1 MASLDLASYGLAA
14 FPRASL
20 AALRHALMRD
30 HGPEAAGALQEAGYA
45 GGETVFSAF
54 SKWLADRTDIDAS
67 QLDVD
72 AFQHRASEF
81 LSEFGWGTLS
91 VGSIDDAVATLDASD
106 WWEADGSE
114 RLDSPGCHL
123 TTGLFA
129 DLFGRLAGTQV
140 AVLEVE
146 CRAMGHEHCRFL
158 VGSPEVL
165 EFVYEEMSDG
175 ASYQDAVAAAAS
187 SISSS

>member
-1 MASLDLASYGLAA
+1 MAWFDLAAHGLAA
-14 FPRASL
+14 FPRGSL
-20 AALRHALMRD
+20 TALRRALIRD

-45 GGETVFSAF
+45 GGETVYTALTN
-54 SKWLADRTDIDAS
+54 WLAERTDIGAA

-81 LSEFGWGTLS
+81 FSEFGWGTLS
-91 VGSIDDAVATLDASD
+91 VGAIHDAAATLDASD
-106 WWEADGSE
+106 WWEADGESN
-114 RLDSPGCHL
+114 LDAPGCHL

-165 EFVYEEMSDG
+165 EYVYEEMADG
-175 ASYQDAVAAAAS
+175 ASYQDAVAAAAAS
-187 SISSS
+187 A

>member
-1 MASLDLASYGLAA
+1 MASLDFAAHGLAA
-14 FPRASL
+14 FPRQSL
-20 AALRHALMRD
+20 TALRRALLRD

-45 GGETVFSAF
+45 GGETVYTAF
-54 SKWLADRTDIDAS
+54 TAWLAERTDIDAE
-67 QLDVD
+67 QLDVE

-81 LSEFGWGTLS
+81 FSEFGWGTLS
-91 VGSIDDAVATLDASD
+91 VGSIDDAVATLDATD
-106 WWEADGSE
+106 WWEGDGDE
-114 RLDSPGCHL
+114 QLDSPGCHL

-146 CRAMGHEHCRFL
+146 CRSMGHEHCRFL

-165 EFVYEEMSDG
+165 EFVYEDMAEG
-175 ASYQDAVAAAAS
+175 ASYNDAVAAAARS
-187 SISSS
+187 T

>member
-1 MASLDLASYGLAA
+1 MASFDLDAHALAA

-20 AALRHALMRD
+20 AALRHALLRD

-45 GGETVFSAF
+45 GGQTVYKAF
-54 SKWLADRTDIDAS
+54 TAWLSERTDIDVS

-81 LSEFGWGTLS
+81 FSEFGWGTFA
-91 VGSIDDAVATLDASD
+91 VGALDDAVATLDATD
-106 WWEADGSE
+106 WWESDGDG
-114 RLDSPGCHL
+114 RLDAPGCHL

-146 CRAMGHEHCRFL
+146 CRSMGHEHCRFL

-165 EFVYEEMSDG
+165 EYVYEEMSDG
-175 ASYQDAVAAAAS
+175 AAYRDAVAAAAAP
-187 SISSS
+187 

>member
-1 MASLDLASYGLAA
+1 MASLNLAKHGLAA
-14 FPRASL
+14 FPRHSL
-20 AALRHALMRD
+20 AALRSALLRD

-45 GGETVFSAF
+45 GGDTVYAAF
-54 SKWLADRTDIDAS
+54 TAWLAERTDLDVA

-81 LSEFGWGTLS
+81 FSEFGWGTLR
-91 VGSIDDAVATLDASD
+91 VGAIDDAVATLDAAD
-106 WWEADGSE
+106 WWEADGDE
-114 RLDSPGCHL
+114 QLDAPGCHL

-146 CRAMGHEHCRFL
+146 CRAMGPAHCRFL

-165 EFVYEEMSDG
+165 EYVYQEMSEG
-175 ASYQDAVAAAAS
+175 ATYHDAVRAAAAAA
-187 SISSS
+187 

>member
-1 MASLDLASYGLAA
+1 MASLDFRTHGLAA

-20 AALRHALMRD
+20 TALRRALLRD
-30 HGPEAAGALQEAGYA
+30 HGPEAAAALQEAGYA
-45 GGETVFSAF
+45 GGETVYRAF
-54 SKWLADRTDIDAS
+54 TGWLAERTDINAE

-72 AFQHRASEF
+72 AFQERASEF
-81 LSEFGWGTLS
+81 FSEFGWGTLS
-91 VGSIDDAVATLDASD
+91 VGSLDDAVATLDASD
-106 WWEADGSE
+106 WWEGDGE
-114 RLDSPGCHL
+114 DRLDAPGCHL

-146 CRAMGHEHCRFL
+146 CRAMGHSHCRFL

-165 EFVYEEMSDG
+165 EFVYEDMTEG
-175 ASYQDAVAAAAS
+175 KSYQDAVASAAHTTA
-187 SISSS
+187 

>member
-1 MASLDLASYGLAA
+1 MASLELAAHGLAA
-14 FPRASL
+14 FPRSSL
-20 AALRHALMRD
+20 SALRNALLRD
-30 HGPEAAGALQEAGYA
+30 HGPEAASALQEAGYA
-45 GGETVFSAF
+45 GGDTVYAAF
-54 SKWLADRTDIDAS
+54 TAWLSERTDLDVS

-81 LSEFGWGTLS
+81 FSEFGWGTLS
-91 VGSIDDAVATLDASD
+91 VGAIDDAVATLDASD
-106 WWEADGSE
+106 WWEADGDAS
-114 RLDSPGCHL
+114 LDAPGCHL

-146 CRAMGHEHCRFL
+146 CRSMGRATCRFL

-165 EFVYEEMSDG
+165 EYVYEEMSDG
-175 ASYQDAVAAAAS
+175 AGYRDAVSAAATA
-187 SISSS
+187 